1 MMFKNSF
8 KLLCSNFDKV
18 WKLLVYQILSW
29 GIVVGLLAIFH
40 DTYIPLLTE
49 ACNLNNI
56 DSVFMSGTL
65 YGINIP
71 TALTA
76 ICNAILKFVELLFT
90 TNVGA
95 GIFLLVVLF
104 FVRPLFAGVGKYV
117 VCEMMYGFMATSSK
131 HGFTST
137 LLRTLNKSLPYAL
150 VRLVFI
156 IPFDALIMTSIFGL
170 TVISHPLYAY
180 AMPFLVVLF
189 PAVCL
194 AFKETF
200 TAGWAPAMIVYD
212 YNVFKAFV
220 KGQRVILRRGARV
233 FSTSFVIYVFAL
245 VLSMVFGLYSL
256 IVILPVI
263 YPLYDI
269 FENVAF
275 FSSQGMRFYSDLD
288 TIVTPKKLEEV
299 DKIEDAKYLL

>member
-29 GIVVGLLAIFH
+29 GFVVGLLAIFH
-40 DTYIPLLTE
+40 NTYIPLLTQ
-49 ACNLNNI
+49 AWSSHNL
-56 DSVFMSGTL
+56 DTVLMSGTL
-65 YGINIP
+65 YGVNIP
-71 TALTA
+71 TALLTLCTA
-76 ICNAILKFVELLFT
+76 IIKFVELLFT
-90 TNVGA
+90 TSVGA
-95 GIFLLVVLF
+95 GIFLIFVLF
-104 FVRPLFAGVGKYV
+104 FVRPLLAGVGKYV

-131 HGFTST
+131 HSFTGT

-150 VRLVFI
+150 LRLLFI
-156 IPFDALIMTSIFGL
+156 LPFDALIMTSIFGL

-180 AMPFLVVLF
+180 AMPFLVVLVPPVF
-189 PAVCL
+189 L

-200 TAGWAPAMIVYD
+200 TAGWAPAMIVYN
-212 YNVFKAFV
+212 YNVFKAFI

-233 FSTSFVIYVFAL
+233 FSTAFVIYVFAL

-263 YPLYDI
+263 YPLFDI